1 MQTYDIGDLIIC
13 NDVLGTIVDITNNH
27 CIILTDD
34 GSRIKIRKSAN
45 INLIANAYSIA
56 TLVYNKVLHRCKG

>member
-1 MQTYDIGDLIIC
+1 MRTYDIGDLIIC

-34 GSRIKIRKSAN
+34 GSRIKIRKSVN
-45 INLIANAYSIA
+45 INLVANAYSIA
-56 TLVYNKVLHRCKG
+56 ALVYNKVLHKCKG

>member
-56 TLVYNKVLHRCKG
+56 TLVYNKVLHKCKG